1 MKYISFAVCAIV
13 IATAGCND
21 NTNGNNQ
28 TDDVGADTI
37 SDAATDGRT
46 DTSPDTGDAAD
57 GRDTTGDAA
66 DGDTREDADTCT
78 PRTECDPSECGTVDD
93 GCGGT
98 IDCGVPCNCIDGESQ
113 GVSCGECGVGTYQC
127 APGETGEGTCA
138 SPDLPGLDDA
148 STDTECE
155 DALIYVD
162 GSLSMIGEGTKASPY
177 RRYRDATDAA
187 EPGDIVL
194 LANSEEY
201 STLLIE
207 DGVSTIGGFDGE
219 TWAFDPASPTVVNR
233 QTLTARDHQYAV
245 FARDITQQTV
255 LAHLDLQTEDGSIND
270 STYGLVAIDAD
281 ELEIRHLNIAPGR
294 AGDGD
299 DGNSGFDGRDGG
311 VGGRGTGSF
320 IVGRPSSGT
329 NQQCPSA
336 NGGDGGEGA
345 LVTDPFTGQPT
356 AGLPAASGASGG
368 AAGIDGTN
376 VDKAGKDGGNGASV
390 TTTAS
395 DGSGGVLVKSL
406 QDDLW
411 LPGGEGQDGEA
422 GEDGHGGG
430 GGGGSW
436 HGPQFCT
443 SASGDPVYYLG
454 IKGAGGGAGGCGGA
468 GGEGGD
474 AGGGSFGLFLVRS
487 TVRVSESSIAAGDAG
502 NGGPGGGG
510 GFGGL
515 GGSGGDSGTGGPV
528 DGTLCDPT
536 QQSGGTTYAFNGGAG
551 GDGSDGANGGAG
563 GGGAGG
569 VSYGVFCET
578 STPTIDAAT
587 TVSAGVAGT
596 GGAGPGNPG
605 EDGEAA
611 EFEGCP

>member
-1 MKYISFAVCAIV
+1 MRRLFALVLILTVALAACSD
-13 IATAGCND
+13 GSD
-21 NTNGNNQ
+21 GNNSNNDSEDAGGDAVEDVLEDTKDDTGEDAGDTDQ
-28 TDDVGADTI
+28 PDTDDA
-37 SDAATDGRT
+37 
-46 DTSPDTGDAAD
+46 
-57 GRDTTGDAA
+57 
-66 DGDTREDADTCT
+66 GDTQEDADTCT
-78 PRTECDPSECGTVDD
+78 PRTECGPDECGTVDD

-98 IDCGVPCNCIDGESQ
+98 LDCGIPCNCIDGESQ

-148 STDTECE
+148 STDAECE

-177 RRYRDATDAA
+177 RRYRDATEAA

-194 LANSEEY
+194 LANAEEY
-201 STLLIE
+201 STLIIE

-219 TWAFDPASPTVVNR
+219 TWAFDPTRPTVVNR
-233 QTLTARDHQYAV
+233 QTVSTSDHQYAV

-281 ELEIRHLNIAPGR
+281 DLELRHLNIAPGR

-311 VGGRGTGSF
+311 VGARSSRTF
-320 IVGRPSSGT
+320 VEVRPPGGDNT
-329 NQQCPSA
+329 QCPSA

-345 LVTDPFTGQPT
+345 LYTDPFTGQPT

-368 AAGIDGTN
+368 AAGMDGTN
-376 VDKAGKDGGNGASV
+376 TDKAGKDGEDGEAV
-390 TTTAS
+390 PTTAA
-395 DGSGGVLVKSL
+395 DGSGGVFVKSI

-411 LPGGEGQDGEA
+411 LPGGAGEDGEA

-436 HGPQFCT
+436 HGPQYCT
-443 SASGDPVYYLG
+443 ATNGDPVYYQG
-454 IKGAGGGAGGCGGA
+454 IKGSGGGAGGCGGG

-487 TVRVSESSIAAGDAG
+487 TVRVADSSIAAGDAG
-502 NGGPGGGG
+502 NGGPGGAG
-510 GFGGL
+510 GFAGL
-515 GGSGGDSGTGGPV
+515 GGSGGDRGTGGPV

-536 QQSGGTTYAFNGGAG
+536 QQSGSIDFAFNGGAG

-569 VSYGVFCET
+569 ASYGVFCED
-578 STPTIDAAT
+578 STPTVDANT
-587 TVSAGVAGT
+587 TVSAGTAGT

-611 EFEGCP
+611 DFEGCP